1 MITITVVKSYVPAT
15 ARARVTAASI
25 ERALQLAG
33 EGARVEFP
41 IDPEA
46 FFTPADSAESI
57 EEIATPAPAVAA
69 A

>member
-1 MITITVVKSYVPAT
+1 MITVTIVKSYGPAIVRT
-15 ARARVTAASI
+15 RVTATSI

-46 FFTPADSAESI
+46 FFAPADSAESV
-57 EEIATPAPAVAA
+57 EEISPPAPAVAA